1 MKKYFAAAAMTTL
14 ALAACNDEMIDEI
27 ADNNNNNNVPACADN
42 SAVLA
47 DDVKV
52 YPLLYTNFQNAHDV
66 EITAADTSSM
76 VVKSALLDAMQ
87 VELEPGNVISVWTA
101 PEDIPF
107 MRRIEAISKEGG
119 NLRLHTRNV
128 GLDEVLKEAH
138 LEFDSQVYT
147 NADELPRL
155 ADGTIND
162 RFYLSEHDGV
172 YHPTALWYH
181 TQQEDARLRG
191 RMLTRGA
198 ADEEVLAL
206 GYDRE
211 RTLIVEDMGQ
221 TRGSL
226 DLGVN
231 FKAEV
236 SNMTRPIVVAE
247 DTIASIGLQKAKFA
261 FNGGLHARLDCS
273 FWNGIERFEVGPYYS
288 IEGNLKAGISM
299 KSDLFDLKKEY
310 TIAECQGFTSCF
322 WVGPVPVVV
331 SFTPSLVFNAE
342 LSGSAKGAIGAE
354 VSFKGSHHTYACYE
368 RNDGW
373 YLDEGGEDFHYD
385 VKPYAGGSL
394 GVEFQTGLYAKA
406 AVSLYGVAGPTVS
419 AGPYFKAAA
428 EASVDYVKG
437 DIAAKVSASVGLGG
451 KVGAKL
457 SIWRW
462 SLAKWEMPFNLLEKE
477 ILNKTFSLEEWLKEI
492 EAANEIMPTGD
503 AEEWEAAKAEA
514 EKEQRYQD
522 DLDDIIG
529 NHEQALRRFVK
540 FMDPNYEFLP
550 YEGWFDGHH
559 DVIADWQVIKEQHV
573 TFYDWEL
580 EFALWESEVK
590 GNAEL
595 MQQISEHIAQ
605 NVQKKMELL
614 EKVTLAQVKA
624 VFNKCIYSDGFTIT
638 EALQAH
644 RIPTDPVIVKDLE
657 NIRAEREKHL
667 EYGVR
672 TNTLNQED
680 NRDYHTPWFQA
691 FGKN

>member
-1 MKKYFAAAAMTTL
+1 MTTL

-27 ADNNNNNNVPACADN
+27 ADNNNNNVPVN
-42 SAVLA
+42 EESSAVLA

-181 TQQEDARLRG
+181 TQQEDAQLRG

-211 RTLIVEDMGQ
+211 RTLIVDDMGQ

-236 SNMTRPIVVAE
+236 SNLTRPIVVAE
-247 DTIASIGLQKAKFA
+247 DTIASIGL
-261 FNGGLHARLDCS
+261 
-273 FWNGIERFEVGPYYS
+273 
-288 IEGNLKAGISM
+288 
-299 KSDLFDLKKEY
+299 
-310 TIAECQGFTSCF
+310 
-322 WVGPVPVVV
+322 
-331 SFTPSLVFNAE
+331 
-342 LSGSAKGAIGAE
+342 
-354 VSFKGSHHTYACYE
+354 
-368 RNDGW
+368 
-373 YLDEGGEDFHYD
+373 
-385 VKPYAGGSL
+385 
-394 GVEFQTGLYAKA
+394 
-406 AVSLYGVAGPTVS
+406 
-419 AGPYFKAAA
+419 
-428 EASVDYVKG
+428 
-437 DIAAKVSASVGLGG
+437 
-451 KVGAKL
+451 
-457 SIWRW
+457 
-462 SLAKWEMPFNLLEKE
+462 
-477 ILNKTFSLEEWLKEI
+477 
-492 EAANEIMPTGD
+492 
-503 AEEWEAAKAEA
+503 
-514 EKEQRYQD
+514 
-522 DLDDIIG
+522 
-529 NHEQALRRFVK
+529 
-540 FMDPNYEFLP
+540 
-550 YEGWFDGHH
+550 
-559 DVIADWQVIKEQHV
+559 
-573 TFYDWEL
+573 
-580 EFALWESEVK
+580 
-590 GNAEL
+590 
-595 MQQISEHIAQ
+595 QQISEHIAQ

-680 NRDYHTPWFQA
+680 KRDYHTPWFQA